1 MPSTWRRRL
10 EEQPSLHDIKNW
22 PVLDVSNLKRSHQRA
37 YIKNRKIVAQVLS
50 GQSLK
55 IIASNAGIS
64 TSSVCRIMGRCL
76 GGDELQAP
84 ALTKAL
90 IPYSHI
96 RSSARRV
103 PLSSLENPSGSS
115 CSFQWLLRNVPNL
128 KMKLDKMI
136 KASLQDSSYAQ
147 NISPR
152 NFHGE
157 FKRALIESGHPK
169 DIYPYNT
176 QSMAYESVRRY
187 LHRRS
192 KVLRLEREKPNK
204 PQFTSQEISM
214 AKNHRALRRVQID
227 EQIFDL
233 NTGIHLELNNEMI
246 PLRLS
251 RITLLLATD
260 VDTGC
265 NLGYHL
271 ALSKSPDQQD
281 ILTLFDNC
289 VKPWKPLS
297 LTTPGFTYEPGSC
310 FPSSDIS
317 HPIVFNEIQ
326 MDNALSH
333 FANSVRDALCI
344 QQSSTISFGHPGAP
358 TTRRWIE
365 SAFDYINRHVSHRF
379 KSTTGSSVVDPV
391 RESRK
396 NSKKQPLVTLRIL
409 EEALSIVLTKHN
421 IDRRGY
427 LGGSSPLELFRHHQD
442 NHYLRY
448 RPNSNQLDWLPFIGF
463 ENKKIKLL
471 PYRPPH
477 INFYGVRYKSE
488 NRELY
493 DAALVGETVRV
504 KFDRRDIRRLNV
516 FTEDGIEVGW
526 LVAPHSWRRFKHSLS
541 TRKHINSLVR
551 SSTLHSTDPLAAHFD
566 LLLKNR
572 GTPKNNLEIVRVYQE
587 FTDNGAN
594 SLTIETEN
602 ILDND
607 FFDSGNKI
615 SEWSTS
621 FANGIK
627 RSKK

>member
-1 MPSTWRRRL
+1 M
-10 EEQPSLHDIKNW
+10 
-22 PVLDVSNLKRSHQRA
+22 
-37 YIKNRKIVAQVLS
+37 
-50 GQSLK
+50 
-55 IIASNAGIS
+55 
-64 TSSVCRIMGRCL
+64 
-76 GGDELQAP
+76 
-84 ALTKAL
+84 
-90 IPYSHI
+90 
-96 RSSARRV
+96 
-103 PLSSLENPSGSS
+103 
-115 CSFQWLLRNVPNL
+115 
-128 KMKLDKMI
+128 
-136 KASLQDSSYAQ
+136 
-147 NISPR
+147 
-152 NFHGE
+152 
-157 FKRALIESGHPK
+157 
-169 DIYPYNT
+169 
-176 QSMAYESVRRY
+176 
-187 LHRRS
+187 
-192 KVLRLEREKPNK
+192 
-204 PQFTSQEISM
+204 
-214 AKNHRALRRVQID
+214 
-227 EQIFDL
+227 
-233 NTGIHLELNNEMI
+233 
-246 PLRLS
+246 
-251 RITLLLATD
+251 
-260 VDTGC
+260 
-265 NLGYHL
+265 
-271 ALSKSPDQQD
+271 
-281 ILTLFDNC
+281 
-289 VKPWKPLS
+289 
-297 LTTPGFTYEPGSC
+297 
-310 FPSSDIS
+310 
-317 HPIVFNEIQ
+317 
-326 MDNALSH
+326 
-333 FANSVRDALCI
+333 
-344 QQSSTISFGHPGAP
+344 
-358 TTRRWIE
+358 
-365 SAFDYINRHVSHRF
+365 
-379 KSTTGSSVVDPV
+379 
-391 RESRK
+391 
-396 NSKKQPLVTLRIL
+396 
-409 EEALSIVLTKHN
+409 LTKHN